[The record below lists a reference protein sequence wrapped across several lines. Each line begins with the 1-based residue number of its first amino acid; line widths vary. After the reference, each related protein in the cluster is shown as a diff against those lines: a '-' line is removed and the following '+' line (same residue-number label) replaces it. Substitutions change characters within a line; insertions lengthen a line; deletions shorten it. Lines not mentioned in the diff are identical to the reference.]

1 MKVVEPILM
10 VFLVVLAFASLFA
23 TAFADDGVN
32 KLGSYSTTIVSVT
45 TKDPVASATD
55 VYESLGRNIVDRF
68 WDSESNFWTNQCNG
82 SSTPVLWPVAVIGKA
97 VSNGMDNSTIYKAM
111 DAISQYQSTQ
121 AAGYSATTARD
132 GDIYTDDDAQAVWA
146 FYKASVTTG
155 NNSFF
160 GVGNDLLDY
169 IRSQE
174 YNGTGILWSVKG
186 NYLALISNVEA
197 ALAAVKS
204 YHITPNQTYLQFA
217 IHSLTWVFDS
227 LMDSLNH
234 FLYDGV
240 DTYGNV
246 NRGQLSYT
254 VGAAISGFSF
264 LSKFDSSK
272 DWKSK
277 ALELAV
283 RAIGAGNLN
292 SIFYSDTYVHDDV
305 KYSHLLFA
313 GFADLV
319 TETSP
324 NGDYEQQAYSA
335 IKAELVREARYLYDK
350 YNAAIAASGGC
361 SAAGQMNDLLHIA
374 SLLEIFYQASRVSGS
389 F

>member
-1 MKVVEPILM
+1 M
-10 VFLVVLAFASLFA
+10 VFLVVLALASFFAA
-23 TAFADDGVN
+23 AIADDGIDQ
-32 KLGSYSTTIVSVT
+32 LGSYSTNIVSVT
-45 TKDPVASATD
+45 TKDPVASATE

-68 WDSESNFWTNQCNG
+68 WDSENDLWTNQCNT
-82 SSTPVLWPVAVIGKA
+82 SSTPVLWPVAVVGKA
-97 VSNGMDNSTIYKAM
+97 VSNDMDNTTIHKAM
-111 DAISQYQSTQ
+111 NAFSQYRSTQ

-132 GDIYTDDDAQAVWA
+132 GDIYTDDDAQVVWA
-146 FYKASVTTG
+146 LYKASQTTS
-155 NNSFF
+155 NTSFF
-160 GVGNDLLDY
+160 EVGNDLLDY

-204 YHITPNQTYLQFA
+204 YEIKPNNTYLQFA
-217 IHSLTWVFDS
+217 IHCLTWTFDN
-227 LMDSLNH
+227 LMDSQNH

-240 DTYGNV
+240 DTNGNV

-264 LSKFDSSK
+264 LSKFDNSK

-319 TETSP
+319 TDTSP
-324 NGDYEQQAYSA
+324 RGNYEVQAYNA
-335 IKAELVREARYLYDK
+335 IKAELVREARHLYDE
-350 YNAAIAASGGC
+350 YYGSIAASGGC
-361 SAAGQMNDLLHIA
+361 SSAGQMNDLLHYG